1 VSRKKVWTE
10 KDELGER
17 ITNHV
22 DDIVGMHNG
31 GFEASLERL
40 PLETLKTLESALSK
54 AAKK

>member
-1 VSRKKVWTE
+1 VSKKKVWTE

-31 GFEASLERL
+31 GFKASLERL
-40 PLETLKTLESALSK
+40 PLETLKTLEQALSK
-54 AAKK
+54 AAK